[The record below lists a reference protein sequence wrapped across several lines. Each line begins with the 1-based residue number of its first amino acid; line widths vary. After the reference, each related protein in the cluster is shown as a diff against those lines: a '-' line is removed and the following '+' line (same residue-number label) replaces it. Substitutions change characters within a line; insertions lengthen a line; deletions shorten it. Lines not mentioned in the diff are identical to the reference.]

1 MFIHQQRRITASFE
15 SDTRV
20 KRKKKKENR
29 IGNKLYLML
38 FKDQEDFSKYS
49 TDNVKKI
56 IESLNILAILIR
68 YI

>member
-1 MFIHQQRRITASFE
+1 
-15 SDTRV
+15 
-20 KRKKKKENR
+20 
-29 IGNKLYLML
+29 ML